1 MRFFAALI
9 ASIFTASAAS
19 AEQVWV
25 TMDQIRPYKLEK
37 PATQILVGN
46 PGIADIT
53 VVDSTKILLNGKT
66 PGLTN
71 VVFLDEN
78 FNEIEHLKVRVRTA
92 SDQML
97 TVNRGAQR
105 TTYNCTTQCEI
116 AITVGDD
123 TTVFTEAVQQTRLK
137 FDQAIENGTQ

>member
-1 MRFFAALI
+1 MRFFATLI

>member
-1 MRFFAALI
+1 MRFFATLI

-37 PATQILVGN
+37 PATQILVRN

-53 VVDSTKILLNGKT
+53 VVDSTEILLNGKT

-71 VVFLDEN
+71 VVFLDDN
-78 FNEIEHLKVRVRTA
+78 FMKSSISRCVYAR
-92 SDQML
+92 
-97 TVNRGAQR
+97 
-105 TTYNCTTQCEI
+105 
-116 AITVGDD
+116 
-123 TTVFTEAVQQTRLK
+123 RL
-137 FDQAIENGTQ
+137 IRC

>member
-71 VVFLDEN
+71 VVFLDDN

-137 FDQAIENGTQ
+137 FDQAIENGSQ

>member
-1 MRFFAALI
+1 
-9 ASIFTASAAS
+9 
-19 AEQVWV
+19 
-25 TMDQIRPYKLEK
+25 
-37 PATQILVGN
+37 
-46 PGIADIT
+46 
-53 VVDSTKILLNGKT
+53 
-66 PGLTN
+66 
-71 VVFLDEN
+71 
-78 FNEIEHLKVRVRTA
+78 VRVRTA